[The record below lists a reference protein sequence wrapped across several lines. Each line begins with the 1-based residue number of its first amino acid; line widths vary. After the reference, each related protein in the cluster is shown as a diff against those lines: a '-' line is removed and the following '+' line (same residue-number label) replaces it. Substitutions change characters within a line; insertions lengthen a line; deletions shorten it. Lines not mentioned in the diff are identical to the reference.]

1 MIFKIKIIL
10 LLLFIV
16 LKLNGQSNNL
26 NVHGF
31 VFDDKTDEKL
41 TGVFISIADSG
52 VAETNEDGYF
62 SFKTKAGE
70 YKVTAGMVGY
80 SKETKTIS
88 IDYADEETKLFFR
101 LNPKPIEIT
110 LVTVN
115 GERFTENVK
124 YKTYELQQGDLR
136 RIPQFGEPDALR
148 VLQVLPGV
156 TSLNDFSSQIYLRG
170 GNFDETLIALD
181 DVPVYNPYHLGGT
194 FSMFNTDIIETQ
206 ILYLSNYP
214 SKYGGYLSGA
224 LNIKTKSASREKL
237 KGSASIG
244 LISSKGYIETP
255 IGKGSLILSARRTYF
270 DLVGDIIFNG
280 EFPYY
285 FYDTYAKFAYP
296 IDDKNLFTI
305 SGFYSRDIFKIYKE
319 KNYSNTKIS
328 EQPNW
333 GNKILNF
340 QYSHFYGEKNSID
353 AQIYFSSSTMNG
365 KGESIFQSSFS
376 TMLNINNKINDLTG
390 IIVFNHSSNGHEIQ
404 AGIEHKNIELKNNW
418 NIGSSELSDFGFDL
432 EDTFFDFAPNPYSS
446 AAKSS
451 FYNYFVSDKIQF
463 SKDLSVNL
471 NLRGSYFNRLQK
483 NLISPSVNI
492 EYGIKD
498 NIELILNYGKYY
510 QNMSVIKDQ
519 SSVLLDPF
527 SIYFFPSKKSELA
540 NSDNFSFNLYFT
552 NIYNGI
558 DLELGSY
565 YNIRSNLTSTYTQKS
580 NPFRLEDGYS
590 RGIDVLAKK
599 DFGDF
604 GGWISYS
611 FSRSIKSN
619 NDYDYPVRADRTHN
633 VKILFNINFSESWHF
648 TSYWTFA
655 SGTPYT
661 KRVGAYLGEPKPDLE
676 DQTYFDLIFYWLPID
691 GKKNAE
697 RTESYHRL
705 DIGFNGSFIWGSFY
719 VKPYL
724 QVLNIYNSPNPTV
737 DNAYFDFYAK
747 QTKRA
752 SFVTPTIGLRVEF

>member
-1 MIFKIKIIL
+1 MTINKTFMYMLFFYGSLCFQTNSVIIE
-10 LLLFIV
+10 
-16 LKLNGQSNNL
+16 
-26 NVHGF
+26 GF
-31 VFDDKTDEKL
+31 VFDDKTNEKL
-41 TGVFISIADSG
+41 IGVFISIADSG
-52 VAETNEDGYF
+52 VAITNKDGYF
-62 SFKTKAGE
+62 SFKINAGT

-80 SKETKTIS
+80 EKENKKVS
-88 IDYADEETKLFFR
+88 IDYSDEESKLFFR
-101 LNPKPIEIT
+101 LTPKPIEIT
-110 LVTVN
+110 QVTVT
-115 GERFTENVK
+115 GEKFTENVK
-124 YKTYELQQGDLR
+124 YKTYELHQGDLR
-136 RIPQFGEPDALR
+136 RIPQVGEPDALR
-148 VLQVLPGV
+148 ALQVLPGV
-156 TSLNDFSSQIYLRG
+156 TSLNDFSSQMYLRG

-206 ILYLSNYP
+206 KLYLSIYP

-224 LNIKTKSASREKL
+224 FNIKTKPGNREKF
-237 KGSASIG
+237 KGSVSIG

-255 IGKGSLILSARRTYF
+255 IGKGSLILSGRRTYL
-270 DLVGDIIFNG
+270 DLIGAFVFEGD
-280 EFPYY
+280 FPYY
-285 FYDTYAKFAYP
+285 FYDTYAKFIYP
-296 IDDKNLFTI
+296 FDKQNLLSV

-319 KNYSNTKIS
+319 RSYSNTKIS

-333 GNKILNF
+333 GNKIFNF
-340 QYSHFYGEKNSID
+340 KYSHFYGEKNSID
-353 AQIYFSSSTMNG
+353 AQIYLSSSTMYG
-365 KGESIFQSSFS
+365 KGESIFQSSSS
-376 TMLNINNKINDLTG
+376 TLLNINNRINDLTG
-390 IIVFNHSSNGHEIQ
+390 TIVFNHSASGHDIQ
-404 AGIEHKNIELKNNW
+404 AGIEYKNIELKNNW
-418 NIGSSELSDFGFDL
+418 NIGRSELSDFGFDL

-446 AAKSS
+446 KANSS
-451 FYNYFVSDKIQF
+451 FYNYFISDKIQF

-471 NLRGSYFNRLQK
+471 GLRGSYLNKLQK
-483 NLISPSVNI
+483 NLFSPSVNI
-492 EYGIKD
+492 EYNVKY
-498 NIELILNYGKYY
+498 NVELILNYGKYY

-540 NSDNFSFNLYFT
+540 NSDNFSLNINFT

-565 YNIRSNLTSTYTQKS
+565 YNIRSNLTSTYTQTS
-580 NPFRLEDGYS
+580 APYRLEDGYS

-633 VKILFNINFSESWHF
+633 VKILFNINLSESWHF
-648 TSYWTFA
+648 TSFWTFA

-661 KRVGAYLGEPKPDLE
+661 KRVGAYLGEAKPELE
-676 DQTYFDLIFYWLPID
+676 DQSYFDVIFYWLPID

-737 DNAYFDFYAK
+737 DNLYFDFYAK

-752 SFVTPTIGLRVEF
+752 SFVTPTIGLRIEF